1 MEPAELVSVAAL
13 AKQIDQR
20 LRGLSRRNAE
30 SIRAVRREFSTRLHG
45 AAPHMVFALAQ
56 ALLVEPQ
63 FEYRLMAYEL
73 MHYHPTALHRLSARE
88 LENLGRG
95 LDSWGAVDTFS
106 IYLAGPLWR
115 EGRMPNHRIHGWA
128 RSPDRW
134 WRRAALVS
142 TVPLNSKAQG
152 GAGDAYR
159 TLQVC
164 RLLERDRD
172 PLVVKAVSWALREL
186 AKRDPKAVRRF
197 VSERRTVL
205 APLVVREVANKLTMG
220 RKNPRRKQRVVH
232 KGPAI

>member
-1 MEPAELVSVAAL
+1 MDPAELTGVAAL
-13 AKQIDQR
+13 AQEIDQR
-20 LRGLSRRNAE
+20 LRGLSRRNTGN
-30 SIRAVRREFSTRLHG
+30 IRTVRREFSARLQS
-45 AAPHMVFALAQ
+45 AAPHVVLEL
-56 ALLVEPQ
+56 ALLLLEEPQ
-63 FEYRLMAYEL
+63 FEYRLVAYEL
-73 MHYHPTALHRLSARE
+73 LHHHPTALHRLSASE
-88 LENLGRG
+88 LEKLGCG

-106 IYLAGPLWR
+106 IYLAGPVWR
-115 EGRMPNHRIHGWA
+115 ERRVPNNLIHGWA

-152 GAGDAYR
+152 GAGDTYR

-197 VSERRTVL
+197 VAERKAAL
-205 APLVVREVANKLTMG
+205 AARVVREVANKLTTG
-220 RKNPRRKQRVVH
+220 RKNPRRK
-232 KGPAI
+232 